1 MSISKTKSK
10 SIFKSISKS
19 VWDTTTYISFVS
31 LIMIIFFINA
41 SCGKEED
48 DDNLNDPTY
57 YATFALANS
66 QYSTDNASVQLTSVT
81 KCTRNK
87 ESGLVKVQI
96 GAGSGK
102 PSLNIKIKNASSEAT
117 TYTCSQDASNEGT
130 KTGFEYENCFI
141 EVDVLSDTSGQYLN
155 TYSMARV
162 TTSISPDE
170 PNTENDFK
178 YEGECSITIST
189 VTPTLKGEA
198 SCTQMVQTKLKDRPR
213 NPVLDDVT
221 ADLSISAFYCTLTDE

>member
-1 MSISKTKSK
+1 MNFYKAKT
-10 SIFKSISKS
+10 I
-19 VWDTTTYISFVS
+19 WNTTIYTSFVS
-31 LIMIIFFINA
+31 LIIIAFFINA
-41 SCGKEED
+41 SCGSENDDEEMD
-48 DDNLNDPTY
+48 SPVY

-66 QYSTDNASVQLTSVT
+66 QYSTDNASIQLTSVS
-81 KCTRNK
+81 KCSRNK
-87 ESGLVKVQI
+87 ESGLVKIQI

-102 PSLNIKIKNASSEAT
+102 PSLNIKIKNASSEAM
-117 TYTCSQDASNEGT
+117 TYTCSQDATNEGT

-178 YEGECSITIST
+178 YEGECSVTIST
-189 VTPTLKGEA
+189 VTPTLKGTA
-198 SCTQMVQTKLKDRPR
+198 SCTKMVQTKLKDRPR

-221 ADLSISAFYCTLTDE
+221 ADLSISEFYCTLTDE